1 MTFTYSPFTADSD
14 RVRFHIGD
22 TDSSRAWFS
31 DAEVT
36 AIITEAGSW
45 QKAVIYCLRNMIA
58 RSAIEPDM
66 SADWLT
72 IHPDVT
78 TQGLERLLKLKA
90 NELGVSLNVASAI
103 QTYRPDSDQT
113 EEVDY
118 S

>member
-1 MTFTYSPFTADSD
+1 MTSYSPFTADKD

-22 TDSSRAWFS
+22 TDTTRAWFT
-31 DAEVT
+31 DAEIT
-36 AIITEAGSW
+36 AIITEAGTW
-45 QKAVIYCLRNMIA
+45 QKAVIACLNNMIV
-58 RSAIEPDM
+58 RSALEPDM

-72 IHPDVT
+72 LHPGVT
-78 TQGLERLLKLKA
+78 TEGLERALKRKA
-90 NELGVSLNVASAI
+90 NELGVSISVTATAV